1 MLVRPAAFV
10 EEAVDGGLLT
20 GGLPLGR
27 PGTHVPALP
36 VILIG
41 YDVVVLH
48 RVQDLGPVQGGEV
61 AEVWVLL
68 DSHRSSGDVH
78 QTMETDIPELQHFK
92 EDQSIVEEQVVTSDH
107 SEIREEVFEALHA
120 VDPEQKEEVCDHG
133 QFGVT

>member
-27 PGTHVPALP
+27 PRTHVPALP

-48 RVQDLGPVQGGEV
+48 SVQDLGPVQGGEV
-61 AEVWVLL
+61 AEVWDLL
-68 DSHRSSGDVH
+68 DSHRSSSYIH
-78 QTMETDIPELQHFK
+78 QAMEADIPELQHFK

-120 VDPEQKEEVCDHG
+120 VDPEQEEEVCDHG